1 MKDESAF
8 LASPQAPAAG
18 RPTAAAPQAP
28 TTVHLP
34 LFRPGTLVSYQG
46 QTCTVS
52 HVVVSRHDLLVYLH
66 ELGQA
71 VDAARVQLPPT
82 RLVLQRQ

>member
-8 LASPQAPAAG
+8 LAPAPAHGADTPATPAHPD
-18 RPTAAAPQAP
+18 PTI
-28 TTVHLP
+28 VHLP
-34 LFRPGTLVSYQG
+34 LYRPGTLVSYQG
-46 QTCTVS
+46 QTCSVS
-52 HVVVSRHDLLVYLH
+52 HVVVSRSDLKVYLR

-71 VDAARVQLPPT
+71 VDAAKVYLAPT